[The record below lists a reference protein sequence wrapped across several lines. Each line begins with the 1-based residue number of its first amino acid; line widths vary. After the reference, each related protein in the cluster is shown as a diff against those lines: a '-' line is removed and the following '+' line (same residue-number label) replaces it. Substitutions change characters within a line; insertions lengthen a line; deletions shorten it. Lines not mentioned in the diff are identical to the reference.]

1 MYRTDGRVSWP
12 VKLWYA
18 SGQSGASITDFGF
31 GVLLF
36 IYYNQVLGLSGT
48 YTGLGVG
55 IALFFD
61 ALTDPAVGSWSDGF
75 KSRWG
80 RRHIFMAASVIP
92 LGLGFLGLFMPPT
105 GLSQLALFAWFTVF
119 SIVVRTAQTFFN
131 VPYLSLGA
139 ELTQD
144 YQERTQIVSLR
155 LIVSALSTLAVT
167 GIGWNFF
174 FIGTP
179 SNPTPQLT
187 RSPYLSYALAS
198 MVGIWI
204 SLALATRFTTATIP
218 HLAGSHQQERT
229 FGLKR
234 VYRDLFEALQNN
246 SYRVLFVGTLI
257 YFVYAGTQGA
267 LSMHLATFY
276 WRLDTL
282 GIQWTQYAGLAGAL
296 CGVPLASAFNRWLD
310 KKWTV
315 IVGVGVGLLCDNVPI
330 FMKLADWM
338 PHEMR
343 TLVYVLVVVSFAS
356 AFFGVQASIT
366 VSSMMGD
373 VADEHELKHG
383 RRQEGVYFGSYSFSQ
398 KCTGAFGNMIAG
410 FAIDLIGLN
419 PSSNPAD
426 VPADV
431 LFRFGAFYGI
441 PALLVGAAIWV
452 FWPYSLNRA
461 RHAEIVEQLKAR
473 ASAAEQTDGDV
484 RKGSNS
490 DGSTLTRSRERIAGN
505 PAPTSQ

>member
-48 YTGLGVG
+48 YTGLGAG

-80 RRHIFMAASVIP
+80 RRHVFMAVSVIP
-92 LGLGFLGLFMPPT
+92 LGLAFLGLFLPPT

-119 SIVVRTAQTFFN
+119 SILVRTSQTFFN

-144 YQERTQIVSLR
+144 YSERTQIVSLR
-155 LIVSALSTLAVT
+155 LIVTVLSTLAVT
-167 GIGWNFF
+167 AIGWNFF
-174 FIGTP
+174 FVSSPTD
-179 SNPTPQLT
+179 PTPQLT
-187 RSPYLSYALAS
+187 RAPYLPYALAS
-198 MVGIWI
+198 MAGIWI
-204 SLALATRFTTATIP
+204 TLAMATRFTASTIP
-218 HLAGSHQQERT
+218 HLAGSHQDGRK

-234 VYRDLFEALQNN
+234 VYQDLLEALQNR
-246 SYRVLFVGTLI
+246 SYRVLFLGTLI
-257 YFVYAGTQGA
+257 YFIYAGTQGA
-267 LSMHLATFY
+267 LSMHLNTFY
-276 WRLDTL
+276 WRLDTF
-282 GIQWTQYAGLAGAL
+282 GIQLTQYAGLAGAL
-296 CGVPLASAFNRWLD
+296 AGVGFTPAFNRWLD

-315 IVGVGVGLLCDNVPI
+315 IVGVGIGVILDNTPI
-330 FMKLADWM
+330 FLKLGEWM
-338 PHEMR
+338 PHDVR
-343 TLVYVLVVVSFAS
+343 VLAYTLSALSFMS
-356 AFFGVQASIT
+356 SFVGVQASIT

-419 PSSNPAD
+419 PSSRPDD
-426 VPADV
+426 VPHEV
-431 LFRFGAFYGI
+431 LFRFGAFYSVV
-441 PALLVGAAIWV
+441 ALLVVAAIWV
-452 FWPYSLNRA
+452 FWPYSLSRA
-461 RHAEIVEQLKAR
+461 RHAEIVAQLQAR
-473 ASAAEQTDGDV
+473 AKAAEQADG
-484 RKGSNS
+484 KAGNAFIS
-490 DGSTLTRSRERIAGN
+490 DEITLTRGRDRIAGK